1 MSSVIKSDFFFEL
14 SEDQIAKYPLEKRD
28 QSKLLRF
35 KDGQITHHQFADIS
49 SIIPHDSIL
58 VMNNAKVI
66 PARLY
71 FRRATGALIEVLL
84 LEPFLPSSYEKSF
97 ASNRSCQWK
106 CMIGNIKKWKEGE
119 YLDLSNQSELIRAK
133 LINKLDRI
141 IELTW
146 TNEQTFTEII
156 QKIGELPLP
165 PYLNRKTEY
174 SDRSSYQTVFA
185 KNEGSVAAPTAGLHF
200 TENIL
205 EDLENRGIKIE
216 EVTLHV
222 GAGTFLPIKEENVIN
237 HEMHR
242 EHFEV
247 NLDTINTLINYEK
260 RFAVGTTS
268 LRVLE
273 SLYWIGIQLKQGNES
288 FFISKLEPY
297 KKRQELSYEDS
308 LLAIQS
314 YMQSHKKMNIKAA
327 TEILILPHYPL
338 KSICGLITNFHLP
351 ESTLL
356 MLIASL
362 VGEKWREI
370 YETAKM
376 ENYRFLSYG
385 DSSILFK
392 NSYYDENSS

>member
-14 SEDQIAKYPLEKRD
+14 SEDQIAKYPLDKRD

-35 KDGQITHHQFADIS
+35 KDGKITHHQFTDIS
-49 SIIPHDSIL
+49 SIIPKDSLL

-71 FRRATGALIEVLL
+71 FRRKTGALIEVLL

-97 ASNRSCQWK
+97 ASNQSCQWK
-106 CMIGNIKKWKEGE
+106 CMIGNSKKWKEGE
-119 YLDLSNQSELIRAK
+119 YLDLSNQSGLIQAR
-133 LINKLDRI
+133 LINKSDRI
-141 IELTW
+141 VELTW
-146 TNEQTFTEII
+146 TSEQPFTDII

-165 PYLNRKTEY
+165 PYLNRKTED

-200 TENIL
+200 TESIL
-205 EDLENRGIKIE
+205 NDLENGGVKIK

-222 GAGTFLPIKEENVIN
+222 GAGTFLPIKEEDVIN

-247 NLDTINTLINYEK
+247 NLDTINSLINHEK

-288 FFISKLEPY
+288 FFVSKLEPY
-297 KKRQELSYEDS
+297 EKRQELSYKDS
-308 LLAIQS
+308 LLAIQL
-314 YMQSHKKMNIKAA
+314 YMHSNKKKNIRAA
-327 TEILILPHYPL
+327 TEILILPHYSL
-338 KSICGLITNFHLP
+338 KSINGLITNFHLP

-356 MLIASL
+356 MLIASV
-362 VGEKWREI
+362 VGQKWKEI
-370 YETAKM
+370 YENAKSK
-376 ENYRFLSYG
+376 NYRFLSYG

-392 NSYYDENSS
+392 NS

>member
-14 SEDQIAKYPLEKRD
+14 SEDQIAKYPLDKRD

-35 KDGQITHHQFADIS
+35 KDGKITHHQFTDIS
-49 SIIPHDSIL
+49 SIIPKDSLL

-71 FRRATGALIEVLL
+71 FRRKTGALIEVLL

-97 ASNRSCQWK
+97 ASNQSCQWK
-106 CMIGNIKKWKEGE
+106 CMIGNSKKWKEGE
-119 YLDLSNQSELIRAK
+119 YLDLSNQSGLIQAR
-133 LINKLDRI
+133 LINKSDRI
-141 IELTW
+141 VELTW
-146 TNEQTFTEII
+146 TSEQPFTDII

-165 PYLNRKTEY
+165 PYLNRKTED

-200 TENIL
+200 TESIL
-205 EDLENRGIKIE
+205 NDLENGGVKIK

-222 GAGTFLPIKEENVIN
+222 GAGTFLPIKEEDVIN

-247 NLDTINTLINYEK
+247 NLDTINSLINHEK

-288 FFISKLEPY
+288 FFVSKLEPY
-297 KKRQELSYEDS
+297 EKRQELSYKDS

-314 YMQSHKKMNIKAA
+314 YMHSHKKKNIRAA
-327 TEILILPHYPL
+327 TEILILPHYSL
-338 KSICGLITNFHLP
+338 KSINGLITNFHLP

-356 MLIASL
+356 MLIASV
-362 VGEKWREI
+362 VGQKWKEI
-370 YETAKM
+370 YENAKSK
-376 ENYRFLSYG
+376 NYRFLSYG

-392 NSYYDENSS
+392 NS

>member
-1 MSSVIKSDFFFEL
+1 MSSVNKSDFFFEL
-14 SEDQIAKYPLEKRD
+14 SEDQIAKYPLDKRD

-35 KDGQITHHQFADIS
+35 KDGQITHHQFTDIS
-49 SIIPHDSIL
+49 SIIPKDSLL

-71 FRRATGALIEVLL
+71 FRRKTGALIEVLL

-97 ASNRSCQWK
+97 ASNQSCQWK
-106 CMIGNIKKWKEGE
+106 CMIGNSKKWKEGE
-119 YLDLSNQSELIRAK
+119 YLDLSNQSGLIQAR
-133 LINKLDRI
+133 LINKSDRI
-141 IELTW
+141 VELTW
-146 TNEQTFTEII
+146 TSKQSFTDII

-165 PYLNRKTEY
+165 PYLNRKTED

-200 TENIL
+200 TESIL
-205 EDLENRGIKIE
+205 NDLENRGVKIN

-222 GAGTFLPIKEENVIN
+222 GAGTFLPIKEEDVIN

-247 NLDTINTLINYEK
+247 NLDTINSLINHEK

-288 FFISKLEPY
+288 FFVSKLEPY
-297 KKRQELSYEDS
+297 EKRQELSYKDS

-314 YMQSHKKMNIKAA
+314 YMHSHKKKNIRAA
-327 TEILILPHYPL
+327 TEILILPHYSL
-338 KSICGLITNFHLP
+338 KSINGLITNFHLP

-356 MLIASL
+356 MLIASV
-362 VGEKWREI
+362 VGQKWKEI
-370 YETAKM
+370 YEIAKSK
-376 ENYRFLSYG
+376 NYRFLSYG

-392 NSYYDENSS
+392 NS